1 MLSFKNV
8 FMIFFILYSTIFL
21 KSKIKVNKNINKFI
35 YYILGIYI
43 CLGIVSSIFPIS
55 INTQRI
61 LFNLKNSIGEN
72 NKFLSINYIYES
84 LFLNIELESKVI
96 ILKDLAENI
105 IMFIP
110 VGIYLAF
117 LDRRKNI
124 KEVIILGFG
133 FSVCIEFV
141 EFLTSVIIGYD
152 YIPSNIYSIILNTIG
167 AVIGYI
173 MFKKFFTVIL
183 NINKS

>member
-1 MLSFKNV
+1 
-8 FMIFFILYSTIFL
+8 
-21 KSKIKVNKNINKFI
+21 
-35 YYILGIYI
+35 
-43 CLGIVSSIFPIS
+43 
-55 INTQRI
+55 
-61 LFNLKNSIGEN
+61 
-72 NKFLSINYIYES
+72 
-84 LFLNIELESKVI
+84 
-96 ILKDLAENI
+96 NI